1 MTSAAINDPRFTRLS
16 EPHLLPLTRWVE
28 LLRTEG
34 LEVPDFDPEDGG
46 VHARALFLLE
56 SPGPR
61 AVQTRFVSRDNPDP
75 SARNMAAALDLAGFG
90 RSDTILWNV
99 VPYCVST
106 RERNQNATMQQ
117 IRAAAPLTQALVDML
132 ANLKA
137 VTFCGRRAQV
147 MLPLLKFGTGVRVFS
162 TFHPGAQSFNRERC
176 RNDVLSTFR
185 EVRAS
190 IQRPSSSN
198 LAPAAAK
205 V

>member
-1 MTSAAINDPRFTRLS
+1 VISGAAYDPRLARLY
-16 EPHLLPLTRWVE
+16 EPHVLPLTRWAG
-28 LLRTEG
+28 LLRATG
-34 LEVPDFDPEDGG
+34 WDVPDFDPDDGG
-46 VHARALFLLE
+46 IHASALFLLE

-61 AVQTRFVSRDNPDP
+61 AVQSRFVSRDNPDP
-75 SARNMAAALDLAGFG
+75 SARNMAAALNLTGFE
-90 RSDTILWNV
+90 RRDTILWNV

-106 RERNQNATMQQ
+106 RERNRNATVQQ
-117 IRAAAPLTQALVDML
+117 IRAAAHVTQEFVDML

-147 MLPLLKFGTGVRVFS
+147 MLPLLKFSAGVGVFS

-176 RNDVLSTFR
+176 RSDILATFR

-190 IQRPSSSN
+190 IQRPPSAN
-198 LAPAAAK
+198 LALATRG